1 MQGLGTA
8 EVGNNVG
15 RSETDALASSAELT
29 SARDAAC
36 ALEHRFNGL
45 SERLDNLVKQVD
57 EMYEQISENELICER
72 TISKIA
78 DDIDAQAR
86 AQATLGDT
94 YASVLKSNLCL
105 NKDHK
110 E

>member
-1 MQGLGTA
+1 LQGLGTA

-15 RSETDALASSAELT
+15 RNETDASVSSAELT

-45 SERLDNLVKQVD
+45 RERLDNLVKQVD
-57 EMYEQISENELICER
+57 TMYDQLSENELIFER

-78 DDIDAQAR
+78 DEMDAQSR
-86 AQATLGDT
+86 AQATQGDT
-94 YASVLKSNLCL
+94 YASVLKSNFCS

>member
-15 RSETDALASSAELT
+15 RNATDASVSSAELI
-29 SARDAAC
+29 SARDVAC
-36 ALEHRFNGL
+36 ALERRLTGL
-45 SERLDNLVKQVD
+45 SKRLDSLVKQVD
-57 EMYEQISENELICER
+57 DIYDQISENELICER

-78 DDIDAQAR
+78 DDMDAHSR
-86 AQATLGDT
+86 AQATQGDT
-94 YASVLKSNLCL
+94 YASLLKSNMCL

>member
-15 RSETDALASSAELT
+15 RNETAASVSPAELT

-45 SERLDNLVKQVD
+45 SKRLDSLVKQVD
-57 EMYEQISENELICER
+57 TIYDQLSENELICER

-78 DDIDAQAR
+78 DDMDAQSR
-86 AQATLGDT
+86 AQETQGDT

-110 E
+110 G